1 LLARITIPGYYDD
14 DVWSAAK
21 QPAIHFS
28 GGFYP
33 HGEIMKLSAWN
44 RDMSGFDY
52 LSLLVIDI
60 DGRMREVSLPANY
73 ASEKV
78 LKKGIGF
85 DASNFGYAKVSSS
98 DMVAVPDLGTAFLE
112 EKDGFRILHAFCNVK
127 TKDSLPF
134 DQYPRQ
140 VAVGALEKLRDSG
153 VGEDVMLLV
162 ELEFYVFDDV
172 RYSTTVGHSYY
183 YVENSEGIGDESE
196 DAPRVGLSRA
206 YHLTSPEDRY
216 LLLRNRAVQSMLDA
230 GIPVKYHHHEVGS
243 SQLEIELDFISMAKA
258 GDAVVLAQW
267 ILRNEAAELGL
278 HVTFMPKPMYK
289 IAGSGL
295 HVHQFIVQGGNSV
308 FPGEGLYGL
317 SATGLSYTAGILS
330 HALSGSLLAF
340 SNPST
345 NSYRRLVP
353 GYEAPVNATFA
364 QGSRAAAVRIPG
376 YLGKGESRIE
386 FRTGDATANIYFF
399 LAAMVLA
406 GLDGV
411 ERRLDPVA
419 MGFSTEKATTKNTF
433 PTGLF
438 HVLAGLK
445 KDYAYLEGVF
455 PPELLAEWTA
465 RKAKDAE
472 YVYNAPVP
480 QEYELYF

>member
-1 LLARITIPGYYDD
+1 
-14 DVWSAAK
+14 VSAALDRLR
-21 QPAIHFS
+21 AS
-28 GGFYP
+28 G
-33 HGEIMKLSAWN
+33 A
-44 RDMSGFDY
+44 
-52 LSLLVIDI
+52 
-60 DGRMREVSLPANY
+60 
-73 ASEKV
+73 
-78 LKKGIGF
+78 
-85 DASNFGYAKVSSS
+85 
-98 DMVAVPDLGTAFLE
+98 
-112 EKDGFRILHAFCNVK
+112 
-127 TKDSLPF
+127 
-134 DQYPRQ
+134 
-140 VAVGALEKLRDSG
+140 
-153 VGEDVMLLV
+153 GEDLLLLV

-183 YVENSEGIGDESE
+183 YVENSEGIGDESD

-206 YHLTSPEDRY
+206 YHLSSPDDRY
-216 LLLRNRAVQSMLDA
+216 QLLRNRAVQTMIDA

-243 SQLEIELDFISMAKA
+243 SQLEIELDFISMKKA
-258 GDAVVLAQW
+258 ADAVTLAQW
-267 ILRNEAAELGL
+267 ILRNEAAEMGL

-289 IAGSGL
+289 IAGSGM
-295 HVHQFIVQGGNSV
+295 HVHQFIVKDGRSI

-317 SATGLSYTAGILS
+317 SAEGLSYTAGILT

-353 GYEAPVNATFA
+353 GYEAPLSATFA

-386 FRTGDATANIYFF
+386 FRTGDATANIYYF
-399 LAAMVLA
+399 LAAMALA
-406 GLDGV
+406 GLDGIA
-411 ERRLDPVA
+411 RGLDPVA
-419 MGFSTEKATTKNTF
+419 MGFSAEKTTSKNTF

-445 KDYAYLEGVF
+445 KDNDYLRGVF
-455 PPELLAEWTA
+455 PSELIAEWTE
-465 RKAKDAE
+465 RKAKEAE

>member
-1 LLARITIPGYYDD
+1 
-14 DVWSAAK
+14 
-21 QPAIHFS
+21 
-28 GGFYP
+28 
-33 HGEIMKLSAWN
+33 MKLSAWN

-60 DGRMREVSLPANY
+60 DGRMRTVSLPAGY
-73 ASEKV
+73 VSEKV

-85 DASNFGYAKVSSS
+85 DASNFGYAKVHSS
-98 DMVAVPDLGTAFLE
+98 DMVAVPDLTTAFLE
-112 EKDGFRILHAFCNVK
+112 EKEGFRILHAFCDVR
-127 TKDSLPF
+127 TTDGEPF
-134 DQYPRQ
+134 TQYPRE
-140 VAVGALEKLRDSG
+140 VIRTALERIRASS
-153 VGEDVMLLV
+153 VGDDAMLLV

-183 YVENSEGIGDESE
+183 YVENSEGIGETSE
-196 DAPRVGLSRA
+196 DGPRVGLSRA
-206 YHLTSPEDRY
+206 YHLASPDDRY
-216 LLLRNRAVQSMLDA
+216 QLLRNKAVQSMIDA

-243 SQLEIELDFISMAKA
+243 SQLEIELDFISIGKA
-258 GDAVVLAQW
+258 ADAVTLAQW
-267 ILRNEAAELGL
+267 ILRNEADELGL
-278 HVTFMPKPMYK
+278 TVTFMPKPMYK
-289 IAGSGL
+289 IAGSGM
-295 HVHQFIVQGGNSV
+295 HVHQFIVKDGHSI

-317 SATGLSYTAGILS
+317 SESGLSYTAGILS

-353 GYEAPVNATFA
+353 GFEAPVSATFA

-386 FRTGDATANIYFF
+386 FRTGDATANVYYF

-406 GLDGV
+406 GLDGIG
-411 ERRLDPVA
+411 RGLDPVA
-419 MGFSTEKATTKNTF
+419 MGFAKAAVTLKNTF
-433 PTGLF
+433 PTGLY
-438 HVLAGLK
+438 HVLAGLG
-445 KDYAYLEGVF
+445 KDHAYLDGVF
-455 PPELLAEWTA
+455 PGELVAEWIV
-465 RKAKDAE
+465 RKEKEAE